1 MNIAPRAFLGFAL
14 IGALMLALGVFA
26 LSQMSKI
33 RTSGENIVENSV
45 PSVRALN
52 EFTQLTLR
60 LRVLSYRLLTNRE
73 ADTQQKTF
81 DLFEQRNQQIRTA
94 QSNYEKLIS
103 APEERAA
110 YDQYVQ
116 LLNQY
121 RQLEERMK
129 TLSRNNQVDELRTLL
144 GNDLQTNSEAVNAVL
159 ARLTEINNLQAEAFN
174 KSAAQQYSTAFT
186 WVVTMLIVATGLT
199 LLFAW
204 LLTNSITKPIANALD
219 AAEEIAKGNLTRP
232 ITVDGSDEA
241 GRLLRAMATM
251 QDKLRD
257 TLQRISGSATQLASA
272 AEELNSVT
280 DESARGLTQQ
290 NNEIEQAATA
300 VNEMT
305 SAVEE
310 VARNAVSTSE
320 ASRNATTSAGDG
332 RDLVQETVGAIE
344 RMSADVQSTATLIGN
359 LADESRDI
367 GKVLDVIRGLADQTN
382 LLALNAAIEAARAGE
397 AGRGF
402 AVVADEVR
410 ALAHRTQQ
418 STSEIERMI
427 GSIQS
432 GTEQAATAVN
442 EMTSAV
448 EEVARNAVSTS
459 EASRNATTS
468 AGDGRDLVQETVGA
482 IERMS
487 ADVQSTASLIGNL
500 ANESRDIGKVL
511 DVIRGL
517 ADQTNLLALNAAIEA
532 ARAGEAGR
540 GFAVVADEVRALAH
554 RTQQSTSEIERMIGS
569 IQSGT
574 EQAVDSMRNST
585 ERAESTLNIARGA
598 GMSLDTINSAIV
610 EINERNLVIAS
621 AAEEQAQVA
630 REVDR
635 NLVNIRDLSVQSAT
649 GANQT
654 SAASAELSRLAV
666 DLNSMVGRFSL

>member
-1 MNIAPRAFLGFAL
+1 MSLRNMNIAPRAFLGFAL

-26 LSQMSKI
+26 LTQMSKI
-33 RTSGENIVENSV
+33 RSSGENIVENSV
-45 PSVRALN
+45 PSIQALD

-60 LRVLSYRLLTNRE
+60 LRVLSYRLLVNRE
-73 ADTQQKTF
+73 PDIQQKTF
-81 DLFEQRNQQIRTA
+81 ELFEQRNQQIRAAQTA
-94 QSNYEKLIS
+94 YEKLIS

-116 LLNQY
+116 LLGQY

-129 TLSRNNQVDELRTLL
+129 TLSRNNQIDELRTLL
-144 GNDLQTNSEAVNAVL
+144 NTELLSNSDAINVVIN
-159 ARLTEINNLQAEAFN
+159 RLMEINNQQAEALN
-174 KSAAQQYSTAFT
+174 QGATQQYSTAFN
-186 WVVTMLIVATGLT
+186 WVVVLLVIATGLT

-204 LLTNSITKPIANALD
+204 LLTNSITRPIGSALG

-232 ITVDGSDEA
+232 ITVDGNDEA

-251 QDKLRD
+251 QEKLRD

-320 ASRNATTSAGDG
+320 ASKNATSSAGDG
-332 RDLVQETVGAIE
+332 RDLVQETVSAIE
-344 RMSADVQSTATLIGN
+344 RMSADVQGTATLIGN
-359 LADESRDI
+359 LAD
-367 GKVLDVIRGLADQTN
+367 
-382 LLALNAAIEAARAGE
+382 
-397 AGRGF
+397 
-402 AVVADEVR
+402 
-410 ALAHRTQQ
+410 
-418 STSEIERMI
+418 
-427 GSIQS
+427 
-432 GTEQAATAVN
+432 
-442 EMTSAV
+442 
-448 EEVARNAVSTS
+448 
-459 EASRNATTS
+459 
-468 AGDGRDLVQETVGA
+468 
-482 IERMS
+482 
-487 ADVQSTASLIGNL
+487 
-500 ANESRDIGKVL
+500 ESRDIGKVL

-598 GMSLDTINSAIV
+598 GLSLDTINTAIV

>member
-1 MNIAPRAFLGFAL
+1 MSLRNMNIAPRAFLGFAL

-26 LSQMSKI
+26 LAQMSNI
-33 RTSGENIVENSV
+33 RTSGESIARNSV
-45 PSVRALN
+45 PSIKALD

-73 ADTQQKTF
+73 PDIQQKTYE
-81 DLFEQRNQQIRTA
+81 LFEQRNQQIRAAQTA
-94 QSNYEKLIS
+94 YEKLIS

-116 LLNQY
+116 LLGQY

-129 TLSRNNQVDELRTLL
+129 TLSRNNQIEELRALL
-144 GNDLQTNSEAVNAVL
+144 NTELLSNSEAINAIL
-159 ARLTEINNLQAEAFN
+159 GRLLEINNHQAEAFN
-174 KSAAQQYSTAFT
+174 QNAEQQYSKAFML
-186 WVVTMLIVATGLT
+186 VVTLLVIATGLT

-232 ITVDGSDEA
+232 ITVDGTDEA
-241 GRLLRAMATM
+241 GRLLKAMATM
-251 QDKLRD
+251 QEKLRD

-272 AEELNSVT
+272 AEELNAVT

-320 ASRNATTSAGDG
+320 ASKDATTSAGDG
-332 RDLVQETVGAIE
+332 RDLVQETVSAIE
-344 RMSADVQSTATLIGN
+344 RMSADVQSTAT
-359 LADESRDI
+359 
-367 GKVLDVIRGLADQTN
+367 
-382 LLALNAAIEAARAGE
+382 
-397 AGRGF
+397 
-402 AVVADEVR
+402 
-410 ALAHRTQQ
+410 
-418 STSEIERMI
+418 
-427 GSIQS
+427 
-432 GTEQAATAVN
+432 
-442 EMTSAV
+442 
-448 EEVARNAVSTS
+448 
-459 EASRNATTS
+459 
-468 AGDGRDLVQETVGA
+468 
-482 IERMS
+482 
-487 ADVQSTASLIGNL
+487 LIGNL

-598 GMSLDTINSAIV
+598 GMSLDTINTAIV

>member
-1 MNIAPRAFLGFAL
+1 MNALFPVNTMSLRNMNIAPRAFLGFAL
-14 IGALMLALGVFA
+14 IGGLMLVLGVFA
-26 LSQMSKI
+26 LNQMSKI
-33 RTSGENIVENSV
+33 RAAGEDIASASV
-45 PSVRALN
+45 PSVKSLD

-60 LRVLSYRLLTNRE
+60 LRVLSYRLLINRE
-73 ADTQQKTF
+73 PDVQQKTF
-81 DLFEQRNQQIRTA
+81 ELFEMRNQQIRDA
-94 QSNYEKLIS
+94 QKVYEPLIDG
-103 APEERAA
+103 PRERAA
-110 YDQYVQ
+110 YDQYLQ
-116 LLNQY
+116 LLAQY
-121 RQLEERMK
+121 RQLEDQMK
-129 TLSRNNQVDELRTLL
+129 SLSRNNQVEDLRKLLNTELL
-144 GNDLQTNSEAVNAVL
+144 TNSEAVNAAL
-159 ARLTEINNLQAEAFN
+159 AKLLEINTQQIEETNQEAADQYSSAFN
-174 KSAAQQYSTAFT
+174 L
-186 WVVTMLIVATGLT
+186 VVALLVLATGLT
-199 LLFAW
+199 CLFAW
-204 LLTNSITKPIANALD
+204 LLTNSITKPIANALS
-219 AAEEIAKGNLTRP
+219 AAEAIAEGNLTRP
-232 ITVDGSDEA
+232 ITVDGEDEA
-241 GRLLRAMATM
+241 GRLLLAMSKM

-320 ASRNATTSAGDG
+320 ASKNATTSAGDG
-332 RDLVQETVGAIE
+332 RDLVQETVSAIE
-344 RMSADVQSTATLIGN
+344 RMSADVQSTATLIG
-359 LADESRDI
+359 D
-367 GKVLDVIRGLADQTN
+367 
-382 LLALNAAIEAARAGE
+382 
-397 AGRGF
+397 
-402 AVVADEVR
+402 
-410 ALAHRTQQ
+410 
-418 STSEIERMI
+418 
-427 GSIQS
+427 
-432 GTEQAATAVN
+432 
-442 EMTSAV
+442 
-448 EEVARNAVSTS
+448 
-459 EASRNATTS
+459 
-468 AGDGRDLVQETVGA
+468 
-482 IERMS
+482 
-487 ADVQSTASLIGNL
+487 L

-569 IQSGT
+569 IQTGT
-574 EQAVDSMRNST
+574 EHAVDSMRNST

-654 SAASAELSRLAV
+654 SAASNELSRLAV
-666 DLNSMVGRFSL
+666 DLNTMVARFSV